1 MKNISDATKQDW
13 STQTCEQALAGFSVT
28 ENGLSN
34 EQYRQRLVEFG
45 INEIAK
51 GKPTPWY
58 ILLARQFASPLIY
71 ILLLAAIVT
80 GYMGHFN
87 DVFIILT
94 VLLVNS
100 AIGFHQERK
109 AERAINNIKG
119 MSAPTCRV
127 RRDGKIGETEAGKI
141 VPGDIIV
148 LEEGDRVPADAR
160 ILSAVRL
167 QVEESIFTGETVA
180 APKNPEPLDQ
190 PAGIADKTNM
200 VFMGTHV
207 TAGRSEILVTSTG
220 MTTELGK
227 IAGLVQSADEIL
239 TPLQKKIETFSHQV
253 IKAILA
259 ICAIIFVSSH
269 LVWKQE
275 FEEVLLNA
283 IAIAVSAIP
292 EGLPVI
298 ITLVLAVGVRRMA
311 RHQALI
317 RKLPTVET
325 LGSATVVCTDK
336 TGTLTRNE
344 MVITRICTSQQTFQV
359 TGEGYR
365 PEGTIIADDDGKSDE
380 KALESLVKTA
390 VLCNNATLKKEDG
403 DWRMIGD
410 ATEGAM
416 LTLAGKVQAELLELR
431 EKEPRKAELPFD
443 SKIKFMA
450 TVNEHPEGLKA
461 HLKGSFEAV
470 LSRCTQILDG
480 QTVREITEI
489 DKKRFSQMNHEYASS
504 ALRVIAFAEHRLDE
518 RTQPEAFV
526 GSDQASYTFLGIVGM
541 IDLPR
546 PEAIEAVTK
555 CRKAGIRVVMITGDH
570 QTTALAVGKQVGLYE
585 DGMETITG
593 NDLAKL
599 SDQELR
605 ERALKI
611 AVYARTSP
619 EDKMRIIQALQSHG
633 HIVSMT
639 GDGVNDAPALT
650 RADIGVAMGRTGT
663 DVARE
668 AAGMVLVND
677 NFASIVAAVEEG
689 RIIFN
694 NLRKAIG
701 FLVSTNVGE
710 VLIFLVASLFGLA
723 APLRAVQ
730 ILWVNLVTDGTT
742 SIALGVDPA
751 EGDEMEKPPRKPD
764 EALLSK
770 TMLTQVA
777 VVSTLMCAGT
787 LYAHKIGTQAG
798 GETLG
803 NSMAFCTVVF
813 FQLFNIFNCR
823 SYEKSLISV
832 GILANPTLVGA
843 VFLAL
848 TLQMAAIYLPFMQN
862 LFGVSALNAQ
872 QLLCCVGISLSV
884 IPAVEAAK
892 FLRRQFN

>member
-1 MKNISDATKQDW
+1 MKDIIEAVEQDW
-13 STQTCEQALAGFSVT
+13 STRTCEQTLAGFAVT
-28 ENGLSN
+28 ENGLTSD
-34 EQYRQRLVEFG
+34 QHQQRLTEFG
-45 INEIAK
+45 INEIAR

-58 ILLARQFASPLIY
+58 ILLGRQFASPLIY
-71 ILLLAAIVT
+71 ILLLAAIIT

-87 DVFIILT
+87 DVFIIMA
-94 VLLVNS
+94 VLIVNS
-100 AIGFHQERK
+100 VIGYHQERK

-119 MSAPTCRV
+119 MSAPTSRV
-127 RRDGKIGETEAGKI
+127 RRDGKIGETEAKNL

-160 ILSAVRL
+160 VLSAVRL

-180 APKNPEPLDQ
+180 AAKSPEALDQ
-190 PAGIADKTNM
+190 PTGIADKSNM

-207 TAGRSEILVTSTG
+207 TAGRAEIIVTSTG
-220 MTTELGK
+220 MRTELGK
-227 IAGLVQSADEIL
+227 IAELVQSADEIL

-311 RHQALI
+311 KHQALI

-344 MVITRICTSQQTFQV
+344 MVITKICTFRQTFQV
-359 TGEGYR
+359 PGEGYN
-365 PEGTIIADDDGKSDE
+365 PEGNITADEDGKTDE
-380 KALESLVKTA
+380 LALESLVSTA
-390 VLCNNATLKKEDG
+390 VLCNNATIKKEDG
-403 DWRMIGD
+403 SWKMIGD

-416 LTLAGKVQAELLELR
+416 MTLAGKLRPELLDLR
-431 EKEPRKAELPFD
+431 EKTPRKAELPFD
-443 SKIKFMA
+443 SKIKFM
-450 TVNEHPEGLKA
+450 TTIHEHENGLKA

-470 LSRCTQILDG
+470 LGRCTHILDG
-480 QTVREITEI
+480 QSVRELTEK
-489 DKKRFSQMNHEYASS
+489 DKNRFSEKNHEYASS
-504 ALRVIAFAEHRLDE
+504 ALRVIAFAECSLDGQ
-518 RTQPEAFV
+518 TDPEAFV
-526 GSDQASYTFLGIVGM
+526 SNEQKGYTFLGIVGM

-546 PEAIEAVTK
+546 PEAVDAVKK

-570 QTTALAVGKQVGLYE
+570 ETTALAVGKQVGLYE
-585 DGMETITG
+585 EGMESITG
-593 NDLAKL
+593 AGLAKL
-599 SDQELR
+599 SEEELK
-605 ERALKI
+605 EKSLKI

-751 EGDEMEKPPRKPD
+751 EGDEMERPPRKPD

-770 TMLTQVA
+770 PMLTQVA
-777 VVSTLMCAGT
+777 VVSLLMCIGT
-787 LYAHKIGTQAG
+787 LYAHKIGNQMG

-823 SYEKSLISV
+823 SYEKSLLSV
-832 GILANPTLVGA
+832 GIFANPSLVGA

-848 TLQMAAIYLPFMQN
+848 ALQMAAIYIPFMQN

-872 QLLCCVGISLSV
+872 QLLFCVGISFSV
-884 IPAVEAAK
+884 IPAVEIAK
-892 FLRRQFN
+892 FLRRKVD